1 MTEADGP
8 AEELVRRSRR
18 LGDLAERRLALAP
31 RSRSAL
37 ERARQLRDHLEGFIK
52 PRAAEIDAPILVVL
66 MGPTG
71 AGKSS
76 ILNAIAGAGVS
87 RAGVLRP
94 TTREAVL
101 YADPEDA
108 RLLRAHGRLRLI
120 PSDRLIV
127 AAAPPSNAG
136 VAIVDAPDIDS
147 VERENRAL
155 ADTLLEACDLCVFV
169 TTATRYA
176 DLVPWDV
183 LHRIRQREV
192 PLVIVVNRLP
202 QSAEDRDV
210 VLVDADR
217 LFAEHGLRQA
227 SGKVEVIAI
236 DEGDLDPEVH
246 GVSRRA
252 IAPLTARIDTLTATS
267 EERRRLAATALAGAL
282 RGLVPLVADVAT
294 DLEHEAVDS
303 EALRRMAQ
311 AAYEEE
317 FSKLSAALRSGVLL
331 RAEVLRQWQDFVGAD
346 QIARFVSSGLGR
358 LRGLLLFAIRGTPV
372 APIASVEE
380 SMTSSLEALTL
391 RHASEA
397 ARRTAELWS
406 AHSDAAALVDGDAT
420 LWSASPT
427 LAPALREALRAWM
440 HSVIEDVRNASGR
453 KHAVARVAAIG
464 VNAVGVAVMLAVFAH
479 TAGLTGTELGIAA
492 GTAFVN
498 QKLLEAIF
506 GERAMEELVASA
518 GRRLDDGLSALFAR
532 DRERFEALVPDAGA
546 TRQLANDLRAATVGI
561 DT

>member
-18 LGDLAERRLALAP
+18 LGDLAEQRLALAP

-37 ERARQLRDHLEGFIK
+37 ERARQLRDHLEGFVK

-120 PSDRLIV
+120 PPERLIL

-202 QSAEDRDV
+202 KSAEDRDV
-210 VLVDADR
+210 VLADAER
-217 LFAEHGLRQA
+217 LFAEHGLRHA

-236 DEGDLDPEVH
+236 DEGNLDPDVH
-246 GVSRRA
+246 GVSRGA
-252 IAPLTARIDTLTATS
+252 IAALTVRIDTLTATS
-267 EERRRLAATALAGAL
+267 EERRGLAATALAGAL
-282 RGLVPLVADVAT
+282 RGLVPLVTDVAT

-303 EALRRMAQ
+303 EALRRIAQ

-397 ARRTAELWS
+397 ARRTAEQWS
-406 AHSDAAALVDGDAT
+406 GHSDAAALVDGDPT

-427 LAPALREALRAWM
+427 LAPALRETLRAWM

-479 TAGLTGTELGIAA
+479 TAGLTGAELGIAA
-492 GTAFVN
+492 GTAFLN

-518 GRRLDDGLSALFAR
+518 GRKLDDGLSALFAR
-532 DRERFEALVPDAGA
+532 DRERFEALVPDASA
-546 TRQLANDLRAATVGI
+546 TRRLASDLRAAALGI
-561 DT
+561 NA